1 MTFRTLHQEHD
12 VRIAAS
18 FIFVGLQ
25 DVPDADTTWTTIWG
39 DMGDA

>member
-1 MTFRTLHQEHD
+1 LTFRILLREPD

-18 FIFVGLQ
+18 FISVGLQ
-25 DVPDADTTWTTIWG
+25 GVPDADTTWTTIWG